1 MLKTQQKN
9 ENFKNNILIRY
20 FLYYSKIKKL
30 QIFLRGLRKNFPNRH
45 SDGSRNLY
53 YQRRYWIPVFTGMT
67 KWEHLHGND
76 NKILDSPFHGNDKM
90 KGFSLIDNIENW
102 IPIYTG
108 MTKKMEILDSRFHEN
123 DKMEGFSLIDN
134 IENWIPVYTGM
145 TKWRFFQQIF

>member
-1 MLKTQQKN
+1 
-9 ENFKNNILIRY
+9 
-20 FLYYSKIKKL
+20 
-30 QIFLRGLRKNFPNRH
+30 
-45 SDGSRNLY
+45 
-53 YQRRYWIPVFTGMT
+53 
-67 KWEHLHGND
+67 
-76 NKILDSPFHGNDKM
+76 M